1 MESNMKK
8 IGGVKNTPERNSNDI
23 MGILR
28 QIADLQ
34 NKNRINKMNGE
45 IKSLSSI
52 PVKLW
57 NS

>member
-1 MESNMKK
+1 MKK
-8 IGGVKNTPERNSNDI
+8 ISGVKNTPERNSNNI

-34 NKNRINKMNGE
+34 NKSRINKMNGE
-45 IKSLSSI
+45 TKSLSSI
-52 PVKLW
+52 PVKSW

>member
-1 MESNMKK
+1 MKK